1 MRSDQQ
7 LRACENARTGLA
19 CRKKGDYEARF
30 YLAPASRSSPFAFQ
44 AKSFQQVSPLLLA
57 GRPWSAVTGIWT
69 NGDRVREA
77 RVFQATFSRNLIP
90 PPLRRWSSES
100 EKIRP
105 VEWRLPQGEDHAGM
119 QGRFSFPMC
128 VKQFSAGSICSLG

>member
-1 MRSDQQ
+1 MLGQDLQD
-7 LRACENARTGLA
+7 A
-19 CRKKGDYEARF
+19 KKATAKPF

-69 NGDRVREA
+69 NGDRVQREA
-77 RVFQATFSRNLIP
+77 RVLQATFCRNLIP
-90 PPLRRWSSES
+90 PPLRRWSSKS

-105 VEWRLPQGEDHAGM
+105 VEWRPAAGGGPCRDARAFERSRWRG
-119 QGRFSFPMC
+119 GRYAWAK
-128 VKQFSAGSICSLG
+128 VAAVG